1 MRLICPTLHFN
12 LKCICNRFEDISS
25 SIIGLLGYFT
35 YELQKIVIGSQCPG
49 HLLVLIW
56 KLRWYPDPL
65 SNLAV
70 YSCQGLYEEVVN
82 IKGL

>member
-1 MRLICPTLHFN
+1 MN
-12 LKCICNRFEDISS
+12 YK
-25 SIIGLLGYFT
+25 
-35 YELQKIVIGSQCPG
+35 KIVIDSQCPG

-65 SNLAV
+65 SLNLAV
-70 YSCQGLYEEVVN
+70 HSCQGLYEEVVN